1 MPHWTWGSTPG
12 CRCETTMTGAGEL
25 LARYGLR
32 PKKSWGQNFL
42 ADRRVA
48 ERIVEAAGLQADDV
62 VVEIGAGLGALTAGL
77 AARAA
82 RVVAVE
88 RDPDLVAVLRAE
100 LQAQPAVEVA
110 AVDALELD
118 FAAEATRAGRPLV
131 VIGNLPYQITTPL
144 LFAVL
149 AAAEAGRVI
158 ARAVFMVQKEV
169 AERLAAPPGGK
180 TYGRLTVMVQQ
191 LARVTPL
198 FHVGPGAFL
207 PPPAVASSVF
217 RLEPRAQPR
226 AAVTDPGR
234 FERVV
239 RAAFEGRRKMLRR
252 ALEPG
257 FGAEALAAAFA
268 ATGIDG
274 TRRGETLSV
283 EELAAL
289 ANALAEPAGAR
300 W

>member
-1 MPHWTWGSTPG
+1 MS
-12 CRCETTMTGAGEL
+12 GAGEL

-42 ADRRVA
+42 ADRRMA
-48 ERIVEAAGLQADDV
+48 DRIVEAAAVQPGEV

-100 LQAQPAVEVA
+100 LQALPQVEVA
-110 AVDALELD
+110 ALDALELD
-118 FAAEATRAGRPLV
+118 FGAEAARAGRSLV
-131 VIGNLPYQITTPL
+131 VVGNLPYQITTPL

-149 AAAEAGRVI
+149 GAAAAGQVI
-158 ARAVFMVQKEV
+158 GRAVFMVQKEV
-169 AERLAAPPGGK
+169 AERLGAPPGGK

-191 LARVTPL
+191 LARITPL

-207 PPPAVASSVF
+207 PPPAVSSAVF

-226 AAVTDPGR
+226 APVADAGR
-234 FERVV
+234 FDRVV

-252 ALEPG
+252 ALEPA
-257 FGAEALAAAFA
+257 FGAEALVAAFA
-268 ATGIDG
+268 ATGLDG

-289 ANALAEPAGAR
+289 ANALGGGRSPDGGR
-300 W
+300 K